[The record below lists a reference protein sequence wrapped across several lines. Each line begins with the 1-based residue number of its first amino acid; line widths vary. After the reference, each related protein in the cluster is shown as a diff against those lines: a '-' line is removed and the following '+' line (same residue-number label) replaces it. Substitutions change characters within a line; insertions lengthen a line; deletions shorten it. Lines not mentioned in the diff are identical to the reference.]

1 MSYMPYPVSVVRL
14 LVLSGPLHVCPCC
27 DGKPLLSLHTV
38 SMEHDTHIIYG
49 LPFIAHP
56 CDGYS
61 WLITLLHLEL
71 NKT

>member
-14 LVLSGPLHVCPCC
+14 LVRSWPLHVRPRG
-27 DGKPLLSLHTV
+27 DGKPLVSLHTV
-38 SMEHDTHIIYG
+38 SMEHAVYIIYD

-61 WLITLLHLEL
+61 LLIT
-71 NKT
+71 